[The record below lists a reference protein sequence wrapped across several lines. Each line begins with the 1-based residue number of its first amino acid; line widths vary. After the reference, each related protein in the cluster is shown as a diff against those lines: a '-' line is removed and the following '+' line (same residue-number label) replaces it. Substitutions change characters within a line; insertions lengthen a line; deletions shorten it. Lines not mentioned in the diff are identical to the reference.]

1 MKVQEKNVQ
10 LATKKTQEMSPLW
23 RFSFFFSSSPVVVT
37 CAFDKSTRVWGY
49 IVHIMDSHVL
59 AFTVFH
65 IQLHEIGCSMEIH
78 KQKAFSLEMMTAH
91 KQCLNSPC
99 KAART
104 RSRSWS
110 KFIHRVCRKSLP
122 NVNQC
127 EGYSSASGAREF
139 ASRQQRKHKAPGS
152 ISINMSLKCSD
163 FIWVESC
170 WILFFS
176 CSYQSFTF
184 KACKP

>member
-1 MKVQEKNVQ
+1 MLLKSRPQNEGSRKKCSTSHQENSGNVSTLKIQ
-10 LATKKTQEMSPLW
+10 
-23 RFSFFFSSSPVVVT
+23 FFFFSSSPVVVT

-122 NVNQC
+122 NGNQC
-127 EGYSSASGAREF
+127 EGYSSASCAREF
-139 ASRQQRKHKAPGS
+139 ASRQQRKHKAPEAS
-152 ISINMSLKCSD
+152 
-163 FIWVESC
+163 
-170 WILFFS
+170 
-176 CSYQSFTF
+176 QST
-184 KACKP
+184 CL